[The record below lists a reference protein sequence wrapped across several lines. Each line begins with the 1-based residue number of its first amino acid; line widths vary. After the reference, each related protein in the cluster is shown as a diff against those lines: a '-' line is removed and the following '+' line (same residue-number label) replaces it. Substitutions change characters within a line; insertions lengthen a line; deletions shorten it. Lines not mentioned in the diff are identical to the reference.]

1 MWANASY
8 VECIIIKKQSS
19 IKMNTE
25 PVKKCPKIDFYSKFL
40 CMEFLIKYMKFLGA
54 YVSTRYDMF

>member
-1 MWANASY
+1 
-8 VECIIIKKQSS
+8 
-19 IKMNTE
+19 MNTE